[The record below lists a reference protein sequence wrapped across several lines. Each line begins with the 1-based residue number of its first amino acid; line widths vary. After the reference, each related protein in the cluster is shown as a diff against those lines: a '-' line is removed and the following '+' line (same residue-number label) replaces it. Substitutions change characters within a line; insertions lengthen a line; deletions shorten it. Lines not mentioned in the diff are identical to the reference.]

1 MKPVKYGYSMNMRF
15 RSGDTGPTVGIS
27 FAAFVVTPSSEPR
40 PIRFSIS
47 RPDPPMRSPSLSHS
61 LRRLWAQ
68 DKFGY
73 SLRVAIALAS
83 SMGLSWYMAEPSMV
97 IPLFLGIIASALAET
112 DDSWLGRLSALLVT
126 LFCFSIAA
134 VSVKLLFPYPLLFA
148 AAMAGATFCLVML
161 GALGE
166 RYATIAQATLILSIY
181 SMIAADQRGGEVL
194 DPWRDPL
201 LLLAGAAWYGLLS
214 IAWNALFAHQPVQH
228 SLARLYRELGQYFK
242 LKAALFEPVR
252 QLDVEER
259 RLELARQNGRVVS
272 ALNATKET
280 LLHRLGNGRPGVRI
294 SHYLKLYFLAQD
306 LHERVSSSHYPYQAL
321 AEAFFH
327 SDVLFRC
334 GRLLRLQSVACAE
347 LAGAVQ
353 LRQPFRYSEA
363 NAQALA
369 DLEAS
374 LEHLRLQSNPAWRG
388 LLRSL
393 RALSGNLANMQRQL
407 ASASNPDALEGEQD
421 SSLLDRDPQSL
432 RDALSR
438 IRLQLTPTSLLFRH
452 ALRMSVALLAG
463 YAVLHTI
470 HPEQGYWVLLT
481 TVFVCQPNYGAT
493 RIKLVQRITGT
504 ALGLGVGWA
513 LFDLFPSQQ
522 VQALFAVIAGVV
534 FFATRSSRYTL
545 ATAAITLLVLFC
557 FNQVGDGYGLFWP
570 RLIDTLLGSLIAA
583 AAVFL
588 ILPDWQGRR
597 LNQVVANTL
606 SRSADYLRQIM
617 AQYESGKRD
626 DLAYRLARRNAHNA
640 DAALSTTL
648 ANMLLEPGHFRK
660 EAETGFRF
668 LILSHTL
675 LNYLSGLGAHRESL
689 PDDARDE
696 MLEDAAAR
704 LAGSLDELAKALHE
718 NQRVAVYSEA
728 EEALAQQLE
737 QAPEEMDDAHRLLQ
751 TQLGLICRQL
761 APLRGMVAHLL
772 RQAPP

>member
-1 MKPVKYGYSMNMRF
+1 
-15 RSGDTGPTVGIS
+15 
-27 FAAFVVTPSSEPR
+27 
-40 PIRFSIS
+40 
-47 RPDPPMRSPSLSHS
+47 MRSPSLNHS
-61 LRRLWAQ
+61 LRQLWAL

-73 SLRVAIALAS
+73 SLRVLIALAG
-83 SMGLSWYMAEPSMV
+83 SMGLSWYLAQPAMA
-97 IPLFLGIIASALAET
+97 IPLFLGVIASALAET

-126 LFCFSIAA
+126 LLCFSIAA
-134 VSVKLLFPYPLLFA
+134 VSVQLLFPFPLLFA
-148 AAMAGATFCLVML
+148 LGMAAAAFGLVML

-181 SMIAADQRGGEVL
+181 SMIAADQRGGEAL
-194 DPWRDPL
+194 HPWRDPL
-201 LLLAGAAWYGLLS
+201 LLLAGATWYGLLS
-214 IAWNALFAHQPVQH
+214 VLWNALFAHQPVQQ
-228 SLARLYRELGQYFK
+228 SLARLYRELGQYYK

-259 RLELARQNGRVVS
+259 RLQLAQQNGRVVS

-280 LLHRLGNGRPGVRI
+280 LLHRLGNGRPGVKI

-306 LHERVSSSHYPYQAL
+306 LHERVSSSHYPYQEL

-334 GRLLRLQSVACAE
+334 GRLLRLQGVACVD
-347 LAGAVQ
+347 LANAVQ

-369 DLEAS
+369 DLESS
-374 LEHLRLQSNPAWRG
+374 LEHLRMQSNPAWRG

-393 RALSGNLANMQRQL
+393 RALSGNLATMQRQL
-407 ASASNPDALEGEQD
+407 STASNPDALEGEQD
-421 SSLLDRDPQSL
+421 SSLLDRQPQSL
-432 RDALSR
+432 RDAFNR

-452 ALRMSVALLAG
+452 ALRMSLALLCG

-493 RIKLVQRITGT
+493 RIKLVQRVTGT
-504 ALGLGVGWA
+504 ALGLAVGWA

-570 RLIDTLLGSLIAA
+570 RLVDTLLGSLIAA
-583 AAVFL
+583 AAVFFV
-588 ILPDWQGRR
+588 LPDWQGRR

-606 SRSADYLRQIM
+606 ARSADYLRQIM

-648 ANMLLEPGHFRK
+648 SNMLLEPGHFRK
-660 EAETGFRF
+660 DAETGFRF

-689 PDDARDE
+689 PADARDD
-696 MLEDAAAR
+696 MLESAAQQLAR
-704 LAGSLDELAKALHE
+704 SLDELADGLQHD
-718 NQRVAVYSEA
+718 QPVAVYSEA

-737 QAPEEMDDAHRLLQ
+737 QTSEDIDDSHRLLQ

-761 APLRGMVAHLL
+761 APLRSMAAHLL
-772 RQAPP
+772 RQHPQPQG